1 MTDQSLQFPRFYV
14 TAPAPCPYLPG
25 RQERKVFTE
34 LRGDEAA
41 PLNDALSRVGFRRS
55 QSVAYRP
62 ACENCTACISV
73 RVVAD
78 EFQNSRNL
86 RRVGNRNEDLTA
98 TVTDAIATR
107 EQYRLLKTYLSNR
120 HPSGGMA
127 DMDFQEYADMV
138 EHSPVDTRLFEYR
151 LPGVDG
157 QPGQLIAC
165 CLSDVLTDG
174 LSMVYSFYDPAQTR
188 RSLGTYIIL
197 HHIHAAVARRQRF
210 VYLGYWIEDSDK
222 MDYKS
227 RFKPLEYLGPDG
239 WKRRDYNTE

>member
-34 LRGDEAA
+34 LRGDEAG

-62 ACENCTACISV
+62 ACESCSACISV
-73 RVVAD
+73 RVIAED
-78 EFQNSRNL
+78 FSLSRNM
-86 RRVGNRNEDLTA
+86 RRVSERNGDLF
-98 TVTDAIATR
+98 VQITDPIATR
-107 EQYRLLKTYLSNR
+107 EQYRLLKSYLSNR

-138 EHSPVDTRLFEYR
+138 EHSPVSTRLFEYR
-151 LPGVDG
+151 LPTPDG

-165 CLSDVLTDG
+165 CLSDILTDG
-174 LSMVYSFYDPAQTR
+174 LSMVYSFFDPGQTR

-197 HHIHAAVARRQRF
+197 HHIAEAKARHQRY
-210 VYLGYWIEDSDK
+210 VYLGYWIEGSSK
-222 MDYKS
+222 MDYKARFQPMERLGANGWS
-227 RFKPLEYLGPDG
+227 RFVLDK
-239 WKRRDYNTE
+239 K

>member
-14 TAPAPCPYLPG
+14 TAPAPCPYLEG

-34 LRGDEAA
+34 LRGEEAI

-62 ACENCTACISV
+62 ACENCSACISV
-73 RVVAD
+73 RVIAD
-78 EFQNSRNL
+78 EFEQSRNM
-86 RRVGNRNEDLTA
+86 RRISQRNDDLV
-98 TVTDAIATR
+98 VTITDPIATR
-107 EQYRLLKTYLSNR
+107 EQFRLLKSYLSGR

-151 LPGVDG
+151 LPTETG
-157 QPGQLIAC
+157 QPGQLVAC
-165 CLSDVLTDG
+165 CLSDMLSDG
-174 LSMVYSFYDPAQTR
+174 LSMVYSFFDTSQDK

-197 HHIHAAVARRQRF
+197 HHIAAALQRRQRY
-210 VYLGYWIEDSDK
+210 VYLGYWIEGSAK

-227 RFKPLEYLGPDG
+227 RFRPMERLGANG
-239 WKRRDYNTE
+239 WSRFKDK

>member
-1 MTDQSLQFPRFYV
+1 VTDQSLQFPRFYV

-34 LRGDEAA
+34 LRGDEAG

-62 ACENCTACISV
+62 ACENCNACISV

-78 EFQNSRNL
+78 EFEMSRNL
-86 RRVGNRNEDLTA
+86 KRVQNRNEDLNVV
-98 TVTDAIATR
+98 VTDAIATR
-107 EQYRLLKTYLSNR
+107 EQYRLLKAYLSNR
-120 HPSGGMA
+120 HPLGGMA

-165 CLSDVLTDG
+165 CLSDILSDG
-174 LSMVYSFYDPAQTR
+174 LSMVYSFFDPAQTR

-197 HHIHAAVARRQRF
+197 NHIQAAVARHQRF
-210 VYLGYWIEDSDK
+210 VYLGYWIEDSAK

-239 WKRRDYNTE
+239 WSRRRDPA